1 MTVIWII
8 LEVIFLF
15 FFFELPAVDD
25 TVKSKY
31 EEYLEYKH
39 RQQQVQNSSDKQSGA
54 DKKDVNVVKEQNP
67 NSDASPSAS
76 VQEKMPLLSNDS
88 MQDVPAASN
97 RNITLPSQNVFQRA
111 YWLLNG

>member
-8 LEVIFLF
+8 LEILFLF
-15 FFFELPAVDD
+15 LFFELPPVDD

-39 RQQQVQNSSDKQSGA
+39 QQQQIQNSSSDKQREV
-54 DKKDVNVVKEQNP
+54 DNKDVNVVKEESA
-67 NSDASPSAS
+67 NSDPSQSAS
-76 VQEKMPLLSNDS
+76 EQEKMPLLS
-88 MQDVPAASN
+88 QDVPAADDKN
-97 RNITLPSQNVFQRA
+97 VTLPPQNFFQRA

>member
-8 LEVIFLF
+8 LEIIFLF

-31 EEYLEYKH
+31 EEYLENKH
-39 RQQQVQNSSDKQSGA
+39 RQQQIQNSSDKQNEA
-54 DKKDVNVVKEQNP
+54 DKQDVVVDKEQSS
-67 NSDASPSAS
+67 NSDPSLSAS

-88 MQDVPAASN
+88 MKDVPPASDTN
-97 RNITLPSQNVFQRA
+97 VILPSQNCLQRA